1 MTPPLPSARLPDDA
15 IALISEYQRTSDR
28 ELADRLV
35 RHYEPMVGMAAN
47 KLSRNRPEWHDD
59 LYQVGQMALFRLLK
73 QFDPALGMP
82 FEPYAMKSLIGYMKN
97 YLRDKS
103 WYIQVPRRIKEK
115 GLSVQQTIDE
125 LTVKLERSPNVEEIA
140 AYLELDVEETLEIL
154 AGRDLYHYV
163 SLDTPISDDENT
175 MTLGE
180 FIGEPTDEFAALV
193 DRIDLQEALARI
205 KEEERE
211 VLTLAFEFG
220 YSQRTIAER
229 LGISQM
235 SVSRIQKR
243 GIDKLKRLLTER
255 GADSDADADGGV
267 S

>member
-1 MTPPLPSARLPDDA
+1 VTSPLSSARLPDDA
-15 IALISEYQRTSDR
+15 IAFISEYQRTSDR
-28 ELADRLV
+28 ELADTLV
-35 RHYEPMVGMAAN
+35 RHYEPMVRMAAN

-82 FEPYAMKSLIGYMKN
+82 FEPYAMKSLVGYMKN

-103 WYIQVPRRIKEK
+103 WYVQVPRRIKEK
-115 GLSVQQTIDE
+115 GLIVQQTIDE
-125 LTVKLERSPNVEEIA
+125 LTVKLERSPKVEEIA
-140 AYLELDVEETLEIL
+140 AYLELEVEETLEIL

-175 MTLGE
+175 VTLGE
-180 FIGEPTDEFAALV
+180 LIGEQTDDYAALV
-193 DRIDLQEALARI
+193 NRIDLQEALSRI
-205 KEEERE
+205 GKEERE
-211 VLTLAFEFG
+211 VLMLAFESGF
-220 YSQRTIAER
+220 SQRMIADQ
-229 LGISQM
+229 LGVSQM

-243 GIDKLKRLLTER
+243 GIDKLKRLLTAEH
-255 GADSDADADGGV
+255 ADEDAGP